1 MSKIDKLQGGFGLAE
16 MAERKKEGSSGVELV
31 DLKLV
36 QLDLRRASA
45 MRVGLRLAVSE
56 GRELQSRHH
65 PPQLRKPAAKLRVSG
80 IRDI

>member
-1 MSKIDKLQGGFGLAE
+1 VSKIDKLQGGFGLAE

-45 MRVGLRLAVSE
+45 MGWVCGW
-56 GRELQSRHH
+56 Q
-65 PPQLRKPAAKLRVSG
+65 
-80 IRDI
+80 